1 MKTRTQA
8 ISASAQ
14 QMTRL
19 AIATLVGVVACPVL
33 LSQATLAQTA
43 NPVQPL
49 EDFKPNDGGSD
60 PFSNRSGNASSLF
73 DLMHQLTLGN
83 GRSLEDFSSEQQQNL
98 NDAADLFKKQQLMRL
113 KKETPQPTG
122 TMQPLVVPA
131 APTGTV
137 TP

>member
-19 AIATLVGVVACPVL
+19 AIATLVGVAALPVL
-33 LSQATLAQTA
+33 LSQATVAQTVA
-43 NPVQPL
+43 PVQPL

-60 PFSNRSGNASSLF
+60 PFSNRSGSASSLF
-73 DLMHQLTLGN
+73 DLMHRATLGN
-83 GRSLEDFSSEQQQNL
+83 GRSIEDFSSEQQQNL
-98 NDAADLFKKQQLMRL
+98 NDAAVLFRQAQLKRL
-113 KKETPQPTG
+113 KQKPAQPTEV
-122 TMQPLVVPA
+122 MQPVVSPVV
-131 APTGTV
+131 PTGTV